1 MSTVS
6 SNKTIAKNT
15 LMLYIRMFI
24 TMIVSLYTSRVILQV
39 LGVEDYGIYHS
50 VGGITMLMTFVN
62 HALAT
67 GTSRYITYSL
77 GKNDEREL
85 NIVFST
91 ALTIHIALA
100 IFIVFVAETVG
111 LWFLYNKLIIPPER
125 MSAALYCYQMSI
137 VTIVLGITQV
147 PYNALIIGHERMN
160 MYAYTSIVE
169 VILKLVIVYV
179 LYISPV
185 DKLKVYAT
193 LFMLL
198 SAGMRIFYRVY
209 CIKQFKEAHYHF
221 ELDKKYVKEIGS
233 FSGWSLFTN
242 GVLALNN
249 QGILILLNLYFSP
262 AVVAARAI
270 SLQVNN
276 AVMQF
281 VTSFRTAVNPQITK
295 RLAMGDMQSSK
306 TLVIESAKVS
316 YYLVLIFTIPI
327 ILTTGTLLRL
337 WLGQVPEYSV
347 RFVQLI
353 LIETLFSV
361 RNTSLYQALYAHGNI
376 RENAILSTL
385 IAFSFFIL
393 SFLCLY
399 LGSSPLWVSYMAIAR
414 AFMLGLVE
422 KPYMLIKIA
431 HYEWSDFI
439 KLSVPCLAVTICAL
453 PFPLLYY
460 YYVYQNAPSSVVT
473 FVLMAVIAITST
485 ALSIWY
491 VGLTKEMKHQLV
503 EIVKTKINSKRN
515 MHENIPSEVSEN
527 KR

>member
-1 MSTVS
+1 MPTVS

-137 VTIVLGITQV
+137 VTVVLGITQV

-242 GVLALNN
+242 GALALNGH
-249 QGILILLNLYFSP
+249 GILILLNMFFSP

-270 SLQVNN
+270 SLQVNG
-276 AVMQF
+276 AVVQF
-281 VTSFRTAVNPQITK
+281 VNSFRTAVNPQITK
-295 RLAMGDMQSSK
+295 RWAAGDFQGSK
-306 TLVIESAKVS
+306 TLVLESAKFC
-316 YYLVLIFTIPI
+316 YYLVLVFAIPI
-327 ILTTGTLLRL
+327 IFTTETLLQL
-337 WLGQVPEYSV
+337 WLGQVPEYAV
-347 RFVQLI
+347 RFLQLV
-353 LIETLFSV
+353 LVETLFKVVDS
-361 RNTSLYQALYAHGNI
+361 SLYQALYAKGQI
-376 RENAILSTL
+376 RENASVSTL
-385 IAFSFFIL
+385 ILIICFAGTYV
-393 SFLCLY
+393 FLR
-399 LGSSPLWVSYMAIAR
+399 LGYSPLAASYWAIVKTIA
-414 AFMLGLVE
+414 LGVFE
-422 KPYMLIKIA
+422 KPYFLVKIT
-431 HYEWSDFI
+431 HYEWRDFA
-439 KLSVPCLAVTICAL
+439 KLYLPCMWVTLSAVPLPLLFYRKFYLVAPTNVWLFLAMLFIAGGSTICA
-453 PFPLLYY
+453 
-460 YYVYQNAPSSVVT
+460 
-473 FVLMAVIAITST
+473 
-485 ALSIWY
+485 IWFL
-491 VGLTKEMKHQLV
+491 GLTKEMQQTLIKL
-503 EIVKTKINSKRN
+503 IKSKFG
-515 MHENIPSEVSEN
+515 
-527 KR
+527 K